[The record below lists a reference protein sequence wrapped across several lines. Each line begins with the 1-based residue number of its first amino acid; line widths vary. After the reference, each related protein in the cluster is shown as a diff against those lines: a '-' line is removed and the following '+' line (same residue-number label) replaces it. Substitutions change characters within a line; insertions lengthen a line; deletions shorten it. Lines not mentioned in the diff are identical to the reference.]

1 MSTVEGGYKAEMV
14 HCGFRSDCRV
24 NCSLSTDRISPPLP
38 RRLFRQILLMGLADE
53 NTGPSSL
60 PTGNSFHTPSK
71 PAASST

>member
-1 MSTVEGGYKAEMV
+1 MSTVGGGYKAEMA
-14 HCGFRSDCRV
+14 HCGFGSDCWV
-24 NCSLSTDRISPPLP
+24 NCRLSTDRISPSPT
-38 RRLFRQILLMGLADE
+38 RRLFPQILLMGLADE